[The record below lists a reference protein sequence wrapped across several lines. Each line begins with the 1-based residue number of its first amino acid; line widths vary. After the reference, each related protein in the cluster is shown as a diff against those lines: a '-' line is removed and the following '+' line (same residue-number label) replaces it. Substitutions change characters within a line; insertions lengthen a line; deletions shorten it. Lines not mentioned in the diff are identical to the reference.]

1 MSKAPVSVIKHDEVR
16 IAGKVRLDSG
26 MPRSADSLPAGQA
39 SCAGEPA
46 GAASARI
53 VKTAADHVMI
63 EVTCACGAKTML
75 RCDY

>member
-26 MPRSADSLPAGQA
+26 MTRSVDSSPTGQVNRA
-39 SCAGEPA
+39 VESA

-53 VKTAADHVMI
+53 VKAAPDHVMI